1 MQKGREFGGGGGAC
15 DEAIIE
21 ARSGKE
27 RQDRVLVCTVS
38 AWSVGVDSVMVTDF
52 TFFFL
57 SDFFFKDQMSHPLQ

>member
-1 MQKGREFGGGGGAC
+1 MGGGGNVGGGGGAC

-38 AWSVGVDSVMVTDF
+38 A
-52 TFFFL
+52 
-57 SDFFFKDQMSHPLQ
+57 

>member
-1 MQKGREFGGGGGAC
+1 MQKGREWGGGNVGGGGGAC

-38 AWSVGVDSVMVTDF
+38 A
-52 TFFFL
+52 
-57 SDFFFKDQMSHPLQ
+57 